1 MLQSNLGGRSKVFKF
16 LLKIVILSKW
26 GTLDLKHI
34 PSDKMV
40 LDLISVAEMESGV
53 LEFKGWDGG
62 KAFHEC
68 CL

>member
-53 LEFKGWDGG
+53 LEFKGGDRG